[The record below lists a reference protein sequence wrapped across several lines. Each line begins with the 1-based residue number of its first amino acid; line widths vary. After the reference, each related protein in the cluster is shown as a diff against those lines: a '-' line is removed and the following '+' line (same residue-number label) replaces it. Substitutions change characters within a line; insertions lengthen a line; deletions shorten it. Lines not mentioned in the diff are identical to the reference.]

1 MSFLFLFLF
10 LAAIVGVF
18 KPYLGGWKRWHFG
31 LAAFASFILVGIF
44 APEPDA
50 ASLREAETS
59 EKGQS
64 AAAAPTGGKV
74 EAAAAARAD
83 ESNWDYSESTDEM
96 RGTTTKFARVVSAN
110 EVDLDFPYGVVNG
123 YLTVRQ
129 QKKDGLSII
138 FSVDKGQIL
147 CHSFSDGYVSVKFD
161 DQPIR
166 RFSCTGASDGSS
178 DLAFILNE
186 RSFLASLK
194 KSKKVIIEGE
204 FFQKGNQQFTFK
216 TEGLNWQ

>member
-1 MSFLFLFLF
+1 MSFLFLFVF

-18 KPYLGGWKRWHFG
+18 RPYLGRKRWHFG
-31 LAAFASFILVGIF
+31 LAAFASFILIGVF
-44 APEPDA
+44 APKPDP
-50 ASLREAETS
+50 ASVSEAGTT
-59 EKGQS
+59 EKERP
-64 AAAAPTGGKV
+64 AAARPAGGKA
-74 EAAAAARAD
+74 EAAAASDAPD
-83 ESNWDYSESTDEM
+83 TNWDYSETTDEM
-96 RGTTTKFARVVSAN
+96 RGTTTKFARVVSEN
-110 EVDLDFPYGVVNG
+110 EVNLDFPYGVVNG

-178 DLAFILNE
+178 DVAFILNE
-186 RSFLASLK
+186 RSFLTSLK
-194 KSKKVIIEGE
+194 KSKKLIIEGE